1 MHVTLIKPHMRVN
14 MSNFNCK
21 IEFKYYAILIYTIGS
36 RKRKCRRIRRIKNK
50 HHLMNYL
57 IA

>member
-1 MHVTLIKPHMRVN
+1 MHRTLIRPHMRLN

-36 RKRKCRRIRRIKNK
+36 RNNADASKASTPSRTI
-50 HHLMNYL
+50 
-57 IA
+57 